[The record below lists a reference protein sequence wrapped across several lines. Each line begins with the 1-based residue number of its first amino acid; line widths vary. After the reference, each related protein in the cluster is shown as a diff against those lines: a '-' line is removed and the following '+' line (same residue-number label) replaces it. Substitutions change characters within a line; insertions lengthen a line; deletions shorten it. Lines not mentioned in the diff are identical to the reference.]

1 MARSASGGQKTWP
14 AVRWKTHATFP
25 DGSEGTGLDGLLH
38 YIRQRR
44 QNDFLDNLCRKLL
57 SYALGRTLIV
67 SDDPTVQKMKE
78 QLAANDNR
86 FSTLVET
93 IVTSPQFLTK
103 RGQDELAKELT
114 IRGDA
119 EFSEFEILM
128 TKFEMNVADEQE
140 FESVRS

>member
-1 MARSASGGQKTWP
+1 MARHREDKNCSVCHEKFDSLGLVFEGFGPVGERRAKDLAGRPVENS
-14 AVRWKTHATFP
+14 ATFP

-38 YIRQRR
+38 YIRERR

-86 FSTLVET
+86 FSTLIET

-103 RGQDELAKELT
+103 RGDDEMAK
-114 IRGDA
+114 
-119 EFSEFEILM
+119 
-128 TKFEMNVADEQE
+128 N
-140 FESVRS
+140 